1 MANKRGGLSKREY
14 AAKQAGGTLN
24 YKTGK
29 ISVPKPKT
37 STPTKTQSGSS
48 SLSGIKSLNEK
59 YSGKPANSW
68 SPGDVALLRSYQSN
82 QDLGNQAVA
91 YQNTQKV
98 NIAQTAKDNA
108 VAEKKKNRKTA
119 STPQSLSPTQ
129 ENLAKIQSDR
139 AAGGRI
145 SQGTVTTPKPTSAF
159 SSLMSSIGRMW
170 AGNGIG
176 MASKNAFLS
185 DQERQANINAGL
197 GVGTAEASGPSA
209 LENYFEKSATPD
221 QPTGHGPNDETY
233 YNDFDPAVS
242 GGMTLRS
249 DFATPGTDFSRPGS
263 EAAYNRGESP
273 ISYGAGKRAEAEA
286 YGSRPAQQPNQN
298 KTPRRIVY
306 DQTPQFTPRTSQPES
321 ITPQFTSTVPD
332 YTPVS
337 TGQPGTQRRF
347 LGNGMLSN
355 GIASNGK
362 LDQNLDG
369 LSYGS
374 APSDED
380 SLLRELLGINTAQ
393 AADLPQQMG
402 SFSPQI
408 AMEQN
413 YGAIPMSSN
422 TDQRAMNYQP
432 RMQQETQGTNI
443 DYAPRQMAQNPG
455 GSQGGGVSQ
464 QYSQGATGGN
474 TMDGYYNKQLKSQN
488 KAFSAQEKAQKRAL
502 EELLKSIKN
511 QYGTQQTE
519 GINTLNKSKQEDL
532 LKLSGLFNF
541 ANQDPNSEQR
551 VQYEQR
557 ANQDYADQQTN
568 FLAKLAAAKGQEES
582 QARQGYQSQMSNLA
596 GQRNDARSRI
606 EELIFKAQQDEME
619 RNSRVKS
626 AGSTS
631 AGSVTYIGNDEQGNP
646 VYRNTKTGAMETY
659 PGVQKP
665 ASNPVATGDWQIDP
679 DDGQMKQVY
688 LQNGQP
694 GFIY

>member
-1 MANKRGGLSKREY
+1 MASKTRGKLSKREF
-14 AAKQAGGTLN
+14 AAKQAGGKLD
-24 YKTGK
+24 YKTGS
-29 ISVPKPKT
+29 ISISKPKT
-37 STPTKTQSGSS
+37 STPTKTQSGTSA
-48 SLSGIKSLNEK
+48 LSGIKALNEK

-98 NIAQTAKDNA
+98 NISQTAKDNA

-119 STPQSLSPTQ
+119 AQSLSPTQ
-129 ENLAKIQSDR
+129 ENLTKMQSDR
-139 AAGGRI
+139 ASGGKI
-145 SQGTVTTPKPTSAF
+145 SQGTITAPKPTNAF
-159 SSLMSSIGRMW
+159 SNLMSSIGRMW
-170 AGNGIG
+170 AGNGVG

-197 GVGTAEASGPSA
+197 GIGTAEASGPSA

-221 QPTGHGPNDETY
+221 QPTGYGPEGEIY
-233 YNDFDPAVS
+233 YNNFDPAVS
-242 GGMTLRS
+242 GGMTYRS

-263 EAAYNRGESP
+263 EAAYIRGESP
-273 ISYGAGKRAEAEA
+273 ISYGAGKRAEAET
-286 YGSRPAQQPNQN
+286 YGSKQQPDQN
-298 KTPRRIVY
+298 RKTPRKIVY
-306 DQTPQFTPRTSQPES
+306 DQTPQFTPPTSQPES
-321 ITPQFTSTVPD
+321 ITPQFTSIVPD

-337 TGQPGTQRRF
+337 TGQPGTQRRL
-347 LGNGMLSN
+347 LGNGMISN
-355 GIASNGK
+355 GVASNGK

-374 APSDED
+374 APSEED
-380 SLLRELLGINTAQ
+380 SLLRELLGGYSM
-393 AADLPQQMG
+393 PQVL
-402 SFSPQI
+402 
-408 AMEQN
+408 
-413 YGAIPMSSN
+413 
-422 TDQRAMNYQP
+422 QRG
-432 RMQQETQGTNI
+432 MQQETQGTNN

-474 TMDGYYNKQLKSQN
+474 TMEGYYNKQMKIQN
-488 KAFSAQEKAQKRAL
+488 KAFSAQEKAQKKAL

-519 GINTLNKSKQEDL
+519 GLNTLNKSKQEDL

-551 VQYEQR
+551 MQYEQR
-557 ANQDYADQQTN
+557 ANNDYSNQQSD
-568 FLAKLAAAKGQEES
+568 FLAKLAASMQGDISSAK
-582 QARQGYQSQMSNLA
+582 QGYQKEISSLA
-596 GQRNDARSRI
+596 SQRNDARSRI
-606 EELIFKAQQDEME
+606 EELIFKAQQDKLEK
-619 RNSRVKS
+619 NSKAQKS
-626 AGSTS
+626 GGSQS
-631 AGSVTYIGNDEQGNP
+631 AGSVVYIGNDEQGNP

-659 PGVQKP
+659 PGVRKP
-665 ASNPVATGDWQIDP
+665 AGNPVATGDWQIDP

-688 LQNGQP
+688 LQDGQP